1 MKVSYRQLQAIVK
14 LMVTAS
20 LVDQPEDQ
28 ESEKMLRFL
37 QEFKLDNDKIREL
50 IISVEQIELT
60 EAISIIHQL
69 DQPTQQEISNRLF
82 GLIMADGSMSEQECN
97 FFTGLIKHFELPLPD
112 TQEWEEWISTISGE
126 TDEEEV
132 FSNEEKY
139 EVTPINEN
147 EALCFYVIE
156 PCNNDATFIGK
167 CCVYIRLNNTVTP
180 KEVIARE
187 LLKCRKSTLLEWKNL
202 PVLNAVTEDMGYTS
216 YGDYRAYIAKHPS
229 DQSENKAAS
238 KLLGKKVY
246 GPCLIQFVSKEG
258 KFQYMRKK
266 LCPTFYKYLQR
277 RLGCYMTFFHKY
289 INL

>member
-1 MKVSYRQLQAIVK
+1 MPIEVK
-14 LMVTAS
+14 FSDGTLGTAF
-20 LVDQPEDQ
+20 PT
-28 ESEKMLRFL
+28 KC
-37 QEFKLDNDKIREL
+37 
-50 IISVEQIELT
+50 
-60 EAISIIHQL
+60 SIG
-69 DQPTQQEISNRLF
+69 T
-82 GLIMADGSMSEQECN
+82 
-97 FFTGLIKHFELPLPD
+97 
-112 TQEWEEWISTISGE
+112 
-126 TDEEEV
+126 
-132 FSNEEKY
+132 
-139 EVTPINEN
+139 INEN
-147 EALCFYVIE
+147 LHFSADCDTI
-156 PCNNDATFIGK
+156 
-167 CCVYIRLNNTVTP
+167 TP

-289 INL
+289 ISL

>member
-1 MKVSYRQLQAIVK
+1 M
-14 LMVTAS
+14 
-20 LVDQPEDQ
+20 
-28 ESEKMLRFL
+28 
-37 QEFKLDNDKIREL
+37 
-50 IISVEQIELT
+50 
-60 EAISIIHQL
+60 
-69 DQPTQQEISNRLF
+69 
-82 GLIMADGSMSEQECN
+82 
-97 FFTGLIKHFELPLPD
+97 
-112 TQEWEEWISTISGE
+112 
-126 TDEEEV
+126 
-132 FSNEEKY
+132 
-139 EVTPINEN
+139 TPINEN

-167 CCVYIRLNNTVTP
+167 CCVYIRLNNTFTP

-289 INL
+289 IGL